1 MYQGNNPSAIKSREW
16 IREALIRLL
25 SNQLYAKISI
35 KDICLEADLSRQ
47 TFYQIYE
54 SKDEIMAYHFECLF
68 LTFKEKCADFKEISV
83 KEMAAQFFTFF
94 QEEKSFVKILIDN
107 KLTYYL
113 EDMFEQYLPQID
125 LFKRYNENETNPDYT
140 IAFFSGALTQILIHW
155 FDKEFNLT
163 IDAIAERIEEIIM
176 ARLISCKSEQMISEE

>member
-1 MYQGNNPSAIKSREW
+1 MYQGNNPSAIRSREW

-25 SNQLYAKISI
+25 SNRPYAKISI

-68 LTFKEKCADFKEISV
+68 LIFQEECTDFKEISIR
-83 KEMAAQFFTFF
+83 EMAAQFFTFF
-94 QEEKSFVKILIDN
+94 YEEKSFVKILIDN

-113 EDMFEQYLPQID
+113 EDMFEQYLPRIE
-125 LFKRYNENETNPDYT
+125 LFKKYNEKEANPDYT
-140 IAFFSGALTQILIHW
+140 IAFISGALTQILIHW
-155 FDKEFNLT
+155 FNKGFNLT
-163 IDAIAERIEEIIM
+163 IEEIAKETEETM
-176 ARLISCKSEQMISEE
+176 LARVIG